1 MPITFAPESPQR
13 TELLAEIKAKAVV
26 HGKVILSSG
35 LEADFYIDLRRV
47 GLDGSVAP
55 LVGRVMLETVRDLEF
70 DAVGGLTLGADPVAT
85 AMMHAAAAHPELVGG
100 RSLDA
105 FVVRKAEK
113 AHGLQRRIEGPDIA
127 GRRVLIVEDT
137 STTGQSPMTAVEAAR
152 EAGAE
157 VVAVAVIVERGAEP
171 VIAESG
177 LPYYAAFSLGD
188 LGLA

>member
-35 LEADFYIDLRRV
+35 READFYIDLRRV

-55 LVGRVMLETVRDLEF
+55 LVGRVMLDTVRGLDF
-70 DAVGGLTLGADPVAT
+70 DAVGGLTLGADPVAA

-100 RSLDA
+100 RKLDA
-105 FVVRKAEK
+105 FVVRKTEK

-152 EAGAE
+152 AAGAE

-171 VIAESG
+171 VIAAAG
-177 LPYYAAFSLGD
+177 IPYHAAFSLAD